1 MKIIS
6 LLENTCK
13 NGNFQTEHGLSL
25 YIESNNKKILF
36 DMGQSDLFA
45 QNAQK
50 LNVNLADV
58 DFAILSHGH
67 YDHGGGMETFL
78 QINKNA
84 PIYINRHAFEEH
96 YNGTKKFIGLDKQI
110 TLSNRLMFTDD
121 YLKISDDF
129 ELFSCNDKDSSFSTL
144 PSGLTRFE
152 NNTFVPEDFRH
163 EQYFLVQ
170 EGSQRILFSGCSHKG
185 ILNILEWFKPNIL
198 IGGFHLKDLNPD
210 IDNDKILL
218 YDIARLLNT
227 YNTKYFTC
235 HCTGVNQYDFLKNL
249 LEEQLEYIST
259 GEIVEI

>member
-13 NGNFQTEHGLSL
+13 TENFQTEHGLSL

-45 QNAQK
+45 KNAEK
-50 LNVNLADV
+50 LGVNLTDI

-84 PIYINRHAFEEH
+84 PIYISRHAFENH

-110 TLSNRLMFTDD
+110 SKNNRLIFTED
-121 YLKISDDF
+121 YLEISANF
-129 ELFSCNDKDSSFSTL
+129 ELFSCNKENHPYKTNPF
-144 PSGLTRFE
+144 GLTIFE
-152 NNTFVPEDFRH
+152 DNTFYPEDFRH
-163 EQYFLVQ
+163 EQYFLVR
-170 EGSQRILFSGCSHKG
+170 ENDKRILFSGCSHKG
-185 ILNILEWFKPNIL
+185 ILNIMEWFKPNIL
-198 IGGFHLKDLNPD
+198 IGGFHFKDLDPS
-210 IDNDKILL
+210 DKDDTRLFEAAQILK
-218 YDIARLLNT
+218 T

-235 HCTGVNQYDFLKNL
+235 HCTGVDQFNFLKSIMNQ
-249 LEEQLEYIST
+249 QLEYIST
-259 GEIVEI
+259 GQTIEI